1 MKSKRILLRDVKW
14 AECEYAH
21 AMAQW
26 GERNLA
32 TARAL
37 EKWQNLKEQWRQN
50 YASPKKTSN
59 ARILTRPGLG
69 GNDGIFLAFPVISL
83 LAGGVRAFF

>member
-37 EKWQNLKEQWRQN
+37 GKWQSLKEQYDEQ
-50 YASPKKTSN
+50 KKT
-59 ARILTRPGLG
+59 RQY
-69 GNDGIFLAFPVISL
+69 
-83 LAGGVRAFF
+83 